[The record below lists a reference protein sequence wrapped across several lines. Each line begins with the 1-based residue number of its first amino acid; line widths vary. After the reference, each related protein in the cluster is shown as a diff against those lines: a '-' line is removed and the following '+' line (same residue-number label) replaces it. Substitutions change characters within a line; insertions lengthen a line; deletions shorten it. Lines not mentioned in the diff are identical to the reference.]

1 MSLRATRLSIR
12 YKLMI
17 LLVIIG
23 ALPALTISYVFTV
36 NEKDLRAKDSK
47 QLAEVAKTLGEIIDR
62 NLFERYGDVQAFG
75 FNTAAY
81 DEKNWDNPGDGNTL
95 IGAMNNYTRAYGMYP
110 LMMMLDTQGNVV
122 ATNSIAID
130 GKPIAVNFLYD
141 LNFKDQP
148 WFKNALEGKFT
159 QGRNGFTG
167 TVVGEPMQ
175 NPLLKKIYGNDGYS
189 MSFSAQVKNTS
200 GALIGVWVNFFDMGI
215 VDAIVGET
223 YDGILAGG
231 VAEPEIMVISRTG
244 TLLVDYKSSQLDESG
259 TLKRDFS
266 AILARNFITD
276 KDSYLEAASLA
287 AKGGTNHWTGSSGL
301 NSMPSLWAYSQSDGT
316 YDYSGLGWSILI
328 GQDPESAFATL
339 DATKK
344 SMTIALAI
352 SILISLLLGWI
363 VGFVFARPIRGM
375 TEVMGRLASG
385 DTSVAIPSTDKGDEI
400 GGMARAVV
408 VFKDNMIQA
417 EQLRT
422 QQEQQKRVADQ
433 QKRSAMHT
441 LANNFESSVKTVVT
455 GVSAS
460 ASQMRGNA
468 ERLSALAGETKA
480 SSGVVATSAIE
491 AAQSAT
497 QVAAAAEELTAA
509 IGEISAQV
517 QKSSM
522 VATQASSQAE
532 SINQSMHLLVEKSNR
547 VGEVIQ
553 FITNIA
559 SQINLL
565 ALNATI
571 ESARAGEAGRGFAVV
586 ASEVKNLANQTAK
599 ATEEIIQQVQSMQE
613 ATHDAVNSVRQI
625 ITIIN
630 EISTNTAGVAA
641 AVEEQS
647 AATNEISRTITST
660 AASTNAISQ
669 SIVSVEKGADETG
682 VSSRQVLDSA
692 KMLSEQA
699 TALSSRVDEFLRSVR
714 YDT

>member
-1 MSLRATRLSIR
+1 
-12 YKLMI
+12 MI

-23 ALPALTISYVFTV
+23 TLPALAISYVFTV

-47 QLAEVAKTLGEIIDR
+47 QLAEIAKTLGEIIDR

-81 DEKNWDNPGDGNTL
+81 DEKNWGNPVEGNPL

-110 LMMMLDTQGNVV
+110 LMMMLDTQGNVL
-122 ATNSIAID
+122 ATNNIAID

-159 QGRNGFTG
+159 QGKNGFTG
-167 TVVGEPMQ
+167 TAVGSPMQ
-175 NPLLKKIYGNDGYS
+175 NPLLKKIYGGDGYS
-189 MSFSAQVKNTS
+189 IAFSAQVKNS
-200 GALIGVWVNFFDMGI
+200 AGEMIGVWVNFFDMAI
-215 VDAIVGET
+215 VDAMVGET
-223 YDGILAGG
+223 FKIIQVGGI
-231 VAEPEIMVISRTG
+231 AEPDVMVIDRTG
-244 TLLVDYKSSQLDESG
+244 TILVDYATKELDESG
-259 TLKRDFS
+259 KLKRDFGN
-266 AILARNFITD
+266 LLVKNFVTN
-276 KDSYLEAASLA
+276 KETYLEAAELA
-287 AKGGTNHWTGSSGL
+287 TNGSTDFWTGYSPDSGETTL
-301 NSMPSLWAYSQSDGT
+301 FGYSQTDGT
-316 YDYSGLGWSILI
+316 YDYAGLGWSILI
-328 GQDPESAFATL
+328 GVAPDSAFATL

-344 SMTIALAI
+344 SMNIAQAL
-352 SILISLLLGWI
+352 SILVSLLLGWI
-363 VGFVFARPIRGM
+363 VGLVFSRPISGM
-375 TEVMGRLASG
+375 TEVMGKLASG
-385 DTSVAIPSTDKGDEI
+385 DTSVDIPSTENGDEI

-422 QQEQQKRVADQ
+422 EQEQQKILTEQ
-433 QKRSAMHT
+433 QKRKAMNA
-441 LANNFESSVKTVVT
+441 LADSFESNVKTVVT

-468 ERLSALAGETKA
+468 ERLSQLAGETKSNSAMVA
-480 SSGVVATSAIE
+480 SSAGE
-491 AAQSAT
+491 AAQTAS

-509 IGEISAQV
+509 IGEISSQV
-517 QKSSM
+517 QKSSS
-522 VATQASSQAE
+522 VASQASTQAE

-613 ATHDAVNSVRQI
+613 ATHDAVDSVGQI
-625 ITIIN
+625 INIIS
-630 EISTNTAGVAA
+630 EISANTAGVAA

-660 AASTNAISQ
+660 AASTSAISH
-669 SIVSVEKGADETG
+669 SIGSVEKGADETG
-682 VSSRQVLDSA
+682 LSSRQVLDSA

-699 TALSSRVDEFLRSVR
+699 IALSARVDEFLRSVR
-714 YDT
+714 NG

>member
-1 MSLRATRLSIR
+1 MSLRVSQLSIR

-23 ALPALTISYVFTV
+23 TLPALAISYVFSV
-36 NEKDLRAKDSK
+36 NERELRAKDSR

-81 DEKNWDNPGDGNTL
+81 DEKNWANPGPENTL
-95 IGAMNNYTRAYGMYP
+95 ITAMNNYTRAYGMYP
-110 LMMMLDTQGNVV
+110 LMIMLDTQGNVL
-122 ATNSIAID
+122 ATNNIGVD
-130 GKPIAVNFLYD
+130 GKAIAVDFLYA
-141 LNFKDQP
+141 LNFSDQP
-148 WFKNALEGKFT
+148 WFKLALAGKFT
-159 QGRNGFTG
+159 EGRNGFTG
-167 TVVGEPMQ
+167 TAIGTPSQ
-175 NPLLKKIYGNDGYS
+175 SPLLQKIYGGDGYS
-189 MSFSAQVKNTS
+189 LTFSAQVKNTS
-200 GALIGVWVNFFDMGI
+200 GKLVGVWVNFFDMA
-215 VDAIVGET
+215 VVEAMVGESFKAVQKT
-223 YDGILAGG
+223 G
-231 VAEPEIMVISRTG
+231 VEEPDVMLIDKRGVV
-244 TLLVDYKSSQLDESG
+244 LVDYEADRVDANGKLM
-259 TLKRDFS
+259 RDFTS
-266 AILARNFITD
+266 VLVKNFITD
-276 KDSYLEAASLA
+276 KETYIKAAELAAS
-287 AKGGTNHWTGSSGL
+287 GETGHWSG
-301 NSMPSLWAYSQSDGT
+301 YSPDSQQDTLFAFHHLDGA
-316 YDYSGLGWSILI
+316 YDYGGLGWSLLF
-328 GQDPESAFATL
+328 GVDPNQAFATL
-339 DATKK
+339 DSTKK
-344 SMTIALAI
+344 SMKIAQFI
-352 SILISLLLGWI
+352 SILVSLLLGWI
-363 VGFVFARPIRGM
+363 VGMLFARPISGM
-375 TEVMGRLASG
+375 TEVMGKLASG
-385 DTSVAIPSTDKGDEI
+385 DTSVDIPSTERGDEI

-422 QQEQQKRVADQ
+422 EQEQQKILAEQ
-433 QKRSAMHT
+433 QKRQAMHA
-441 LANNFESSVKTVVT
+441 LADNFESNVKTVVT

-468 ERLSALAGETKA
+468 ERLSQLAGETKSNSAVVA
-480 SSGVVATSAIE
+480 SSAGE
-491 AAQSAT
+491 AAQTAS

-517 QKSSM
+517 QKSSS
-522 VATQASSQAE
+522 VASQASTQAE

-613 ATHDAVNSVRQI
+613 ATHDAVDSVGQI
-625 ITIIN
+625 ISIIS
-630 EISTNTAGVAA
+630 EISANTAGVAA

-660 AASTNAISQ
+660 AASTSAISH
-669 SIVSVEKGADETG
+669 SIGSVEKGADETG
-682 VSSRQVLDSA
+682 LSSRQVLDSA

-699 TALSSRVDEFLRSVR
+699 TALSARVDEFLRNVR
-714 YDT
+714 NG